1 MKPRAGGGIE
11 VEVHDI
17 LIAADRADEVNGHLR
32 GMTQNAAAAQSAQA
46 GVVGGDDDE
55 AEDDESHS
63 ADLHE
68 SMPAQQN
75 LMDSAPPFIAPT
87 SL

>member
-1 MKPRAGGGIE
+1 LKPRAGGGIE

-46 GVVGGDDDE
+46 FYRSDIIVM
-55 AEDDESHS
+55 AN
-63 ADLHE
+63 
-68 SMPAQQN
+68 PASSDVLKAFQVEGQKQAR
-75 LMDSAPPFIAPT
+75 LYSE
-87 SL
+87 